1 MDSATTVAR
10 RLSSA
15 SAAQFTRFLIV
26 GAANTALSYAVYA
39 LGLALGLSYQ
49 LASLFAIVVG
59 IAVGFFAHGII
70 VFRQRL
76 AGRLPLFLG
85 LWVLLYFANIT
96 LIGAFSYAGLNH
108 YVSGLVATVPI
119 TGLAY
124 LLQKRIVFA
133 ERTPQPWELLTGWL
147 LAIVAVARLDL
158 SLRHELNWDEFL
170 NLSMFYSHAR
180 GELTEVLQTSFV
192 HLLWWVP
199 YVSPNEA
206 DQVIA
211 ARSLMLL
218 FVVAS
223 SAAIFGIT
231 RVFADRFGA
240 LVAVVAWNG
249 FTFTMLHGSAL
260 RTDTIATT
268 AMLWAIWFTLARRT
282 GIASSLAIGAFTGIG
297 AALTIKVMFY
307 VPTLGALLLIRLVD
321 KGDRARTIG
330 LILLSATAA
339 IGSFIAILTLHATT
353 FPSVASPFAFVAR
366 TSGATLFSGSY
377 AILLTYLPA
386 IVIRNVGFW
395 LFAVAGIVGACQV
408 SRDPE
413 ARRQGLE
420 LLSFTLPL
428 VAFAIYRDVY
438 PYFFPFILAPVAVLA
453 GFGAMRMPLLIRAAG
468 LLLVATSAIAAYLQG
483 LSHGNSH
490 QRSVLAEIHQ
500 LFPQPVP
507 YIDHTSMVAS
517 YPKQGFFMSSWGM
530 TDYRRQATPVMPD
543 IVARQQPK
551 FILVTRPLL
560 DVEGFDP
567 ATAQKSRRG
576 LLAEDVRT
584 LQKNYVRYWGPIY
597 LPGLRLDGAGI
608 LNVHIA
614 GAYRLEKGRSVELA
628 GRRINRGEI
637 ISLGAGNYRFR
648 ATEPAILRWAVP
660 APPSSTPPE
669 RLFDGF

>member
-1 MDSATTVAR
+1 VR
-10 RLSSA
+10 RLTLASS
-15 SAAQFTRFLIV
+15 AQFTRFLIV

-49 LASLFAIVVG
+49 LASLFAIVGG
-59 IAVGFFAHGII
+59 IAVGFITHGVL

-76 AGRLPLFLG
+76 AGRLPFFLG
-85 LWVLLYFANIT
+85 LWCLLYLANIT
-96 LIGAFSYAGLNH
+96 LIGALSFAGLNH
-108 YVSGLVATVPI
+108 YIAGLVAAVPI

-124 LLQKRIVFA
+124 LLQKRVVFA
-133 ERTPQPWELLTGWL
+133 EQTPQPWELVAGWL
-147 LAIVAVARLDL
+147 VAIVAVARLDL
-158 SLRHELNWDEFL
+158 ILRHELNWDEFL
-170 NLSMFYSHAR
+170 NLSMIYSHAR
-180 GELTEVLQTSFV
+180 GELTEVLQTAFV
-192 HLLWWVP
+192 HLLWWAP
-199 YVSPNEA
+199 YVSPNEV
-206 DQVIA
+206 DQIIA
-211 ARSLMLL
+211 ARLLMLM

-231 RVFADRFGA
+231 RVLADRFGA
-240 LVAVVAWNG
+240 LVAVLAWNA
-249 FTFTMLHGSAL
+249 FTCTMLHGSAL

-268 AMLWAIWFTLARRT
+268 AMLWAIWFTLARRP

-297 AALTIKVMFY
+297 AALTIKAMFN

-321 KGDRARTIG
+321 KGDGARTIG
-330 LILLSATAA
+330 LILLSAGAA
-339 IGSFIAILTLHATT
+339 VGSFLAILTLHATT

-377 AILLTYLPA
+377 AILITYLPT

-395 LFAVAGIVGACQV
+395 LFTVAGVVGACQLT
-408 SRDPE
+408 RRPE
-413 ARRQGLE
+413 VRRQGLE
-420 LLSFTLPL
+420 LLSFALPL
-428 VAFAIYRDVY
+428 LAFGIYRDFY

-453 GFGAMRMPLLIRAAG
+453 GFGAMRMPLMIRAPG
-468 LLLVATSAIAAYLQG
+468 LILIAASALSAYWQG

-490 QRSVLAEIHQ
+490 QRSVLAEIHK
-500 LFPQPVP
+500 LFPKPVP
-507 YIDHTSMVAS
+507 YVDHTSMVAS

-530 TDYRRQATPVMPD
+530 TDYRRRATPVMPD

-551 FILVTRPLL
+551 FILATRPLL
-560 DVEGFDP
+560 DVEGLDP
-567 ATAQKSRRG
+567 ATSQKSPRG

-584 LQKNYVRYWGPIY
+584 LQKNYVRYWGPIF

-608 LNVHIA
+608 LNVHIE
-614 GAYRLEKGRSVELA
+614 GAYRLEQGRSVELA
-628 GRRINRGEI
+628 GRMINRGEI
-637 ISLGAGNYRFR
+637 IRLGAGNYRFR